1 MRGSPVALAA
11 RPARPTPATR
21 DRSDA
26 DPSGRGRDADAGT
39 RMRRYLTPHCDVTLY
54 QRQSSVWSSNPPR
67 AGGAPAHARPAAPV
81 ATRPRPA
88 HIYARARAPWRATL
102 QDETF

>member
-1 MRGSPVALAA
+1 
-11 RPARPTPATR
+11 
-21 DRSDA
+21 
-26 DPSGRGRDADAGT
+26 
-39 RMRRYLTPHCDVTLY
+39 MRRYLTPHCDVTLY

-88 HIYARARAPWRATL
+88 HIRDALARRAGYATGRNFLTVRLVQARGP
-102 QDETF
+102 